1 MRASMEHCSRWGMV
15 ETFKDAMKNLLGN
28 VPEKLKR
35 KKKTYTFPRN
45 FDVGKRLWRRRS
57 GSRLPSSAICMD
69 GTIFLKILLF
79 GKHRDCGDRA
89 IFNAYTSAACRVCA
103 HRRVEGWADAATAA
117 IYFRDHFINMNEK

>member
-1 MRASMEHCSRWGMV
+1 MV
-15 ETFKDAMKNLLGN
+15 ETFKDAMKKLLGN

-35 KKKTYTFPRN
+35 KKKHTLSRETLTW
-45 FDVGKRLWRRRS
+45 GKDFGGAVRAHGCRR
-57 GSRLPSSAICMD
+57 PPYAWMEQY
-69 GTIFLKILLF
+69 FKILLF

-89 IFNAYTSAACRVCA
+89 IFNASTSAACRGCA